1 MKETFA
7 AIYDT
12 LFGIYNTQF
21 YLIFQH
27 LFDNGGYIKLGFS
40 FILIPLICWV
50 IFYYIW
56 KYPYGKLWH
65 WLVLMV
71 ITMLILFVTSYSIAY
86 SEILESN
93 NQALND
99 AIADASTGYEEYAA
113 SLPVKYACANSF
125 LALITGFIYSLI
137 MKQFSKIQ
145 IHLPF

>member
-1 MKETFA
+1 MKELFA

-12 LFGIYNTQF
+12 LFGIYNSQF

-27 LFDNGGYIKLGFS
+27 LFDNGGYLKFGFS
-40 FILIPLICWV
+40 FILIPLV
-50 IFYYIW
+50 FLLLFYYFW

-65 WLVLMV
+65 WIVWLAVSILVV
-71 ITMLILFVTSYSIAY
+71 YITTYSIAS

-99 AIADASTGYEEYAA
+99 ALADASTGYEQYAS
-113 SLPVKYACANSF
+113 SLPVKYAFVNSF
-125 LALITGFIYSLI
+125 LAFIIGFIYSLI